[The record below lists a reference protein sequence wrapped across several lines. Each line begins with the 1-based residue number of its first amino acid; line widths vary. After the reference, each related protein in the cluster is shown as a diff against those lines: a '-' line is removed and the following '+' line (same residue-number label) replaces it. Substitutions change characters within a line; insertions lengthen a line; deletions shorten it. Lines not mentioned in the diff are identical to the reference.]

1 MLKKILCAGV
11 LVASVG
17 SNALASEQIR
27 AVGSSTVYPFVTVAA
42 EEFGR
47 SGKFKTPIVESTGTG
62 GGFKLFCEGVGDDSA
77 DIANA
82 SRAIK
87 SSEIELC
94 TKNGVNDIT
103 EIKIGYDGIVIAN
116 VVGENKFELNKAQVF
131 QALAKEIPVDGKLVA
146 NTNKKWSDIDASF
159 PDTKIEVY
167 GPPPTSGTRDA
178 FVELVMQKAC
188 VDLPEFKVAYADTK
202 ELEKACH
209 AIREDGAY
217 VEAGENDN
225 LIVQKLTGNKDA
237 VGIFGYSFLEENSS
251 TLQGHKIDGVEPTFE
266 NISSGAYPASRPLFV
281 YVKNAHFK
289 TTTGLKEFA
298 QELISE
304 KAIGQEGYLVEK
316 GLIPLTAEEF
326 ATVSKVLDNN

>member
-1 MLKKILCAGV
+1 MFRKILYTGV
-11 LVASVG
+11 VVASVG
-17 SNALASEQIR
+17 CNALASEQIR

-62 GGFKLFCEGVGDDSA
+62 GGFKLFCEGAADETA

-87 SSEIELC
+87 SSETELC
-94 TKNGVNDIT
+94 AKNGVKDIT

-116 VVGENKFELNKAQVF
+116 LVGSNKFELTKAQVF
-131 QALAKEIPVDGKLVA
+131 QALAKEIAFGGKLVA
-146 NTNKKWSDIDASF
+146 NTNKKWNDIDASF
-159 PDTKIEVY
+159 PDTNIEVY

-188 VDLPEFKVAYADTK
+188 VDLPEFKAAYADTK
-202 ELEKACH
+202 EREKACH

-237 VGIFGYSFLEENSS
+237 VGIFGYSFLEENAS

-266 NISSGAYPASRPLFV
+266 NISSGTYPASRPLFV
-281 YVKNAHFK
+281 YVKDAHLK
-289 TTTGLKEFA
+289 TTAGLKEFV

-316 GLIPLTAEEF
+316 GLIPLTAQEF
-326 ATVSKVLDNN
+326 ATVSKVLDNK